1 MMQEIHVNLK
11 PTANALPLQPIP
23 FILMFGGDRGLPLL
37 LQSMRSIRQACARDM
52 LQRVRASGQFDP
64 IIVAGDDPDW
74 LATLNDLNVTIDL
87 DQSDEAFH
95 FGRRLAELIERN
107 HFERLL
113 YMGAA
118 AAPLMTIDQLTE
130 IAEAIRSQE
139 RVIISN
145 NIYSSD
151 WAAISPA
158 SIVGSWIDRLDADN
172 ALGWVLSHDAGL
184 KPIAWP
190 ASPATRLDI
199 DVPIDAQIAVLHPD
213 CGPSLRAA
221 VKALDWN
228 NDRLFR
234 AREIMRVPAT
244 RVILAGR
251 VPSWAWAQM
260 EKSTQCWVRV
270 YSEER
275 GMRAAG
281 RQKAGQVRS
290 ILNDHLNAVGLKLF
304 IDELSDLADAILW
317 DDRVLWAA
325 RGLWPSEID
334 RYASDL
340 GLVDQITDPFVREFT
355 AAIIDSPIPIVT
367 GGHTLVSGGLWTIL
381 ETMHSL

>member
-1 MMQEIHVNLK
+1 MPK
-11 PTANALPLQPIP
+11 PIP
-23 FILMFGGDRGLPLL
+23 FILMFGGDRGSHPLL
-37 LQSMRSIRQACARDM
+37 RSMRSIRQASARDM
-52 LQRVRASGQFDP
+52 LERVRSSGQFDP

-74 LATLNDLNVTIDL
+74 STTLDDLNVTIDL
-87 DQSDEAFH
+87 DQSNVPFH
-95 FGRRLAELIERN
+95 FGRRLADLIER
-107 HFERLL
+107 HHLERLL

-118 AAPLMTIDQLTE
+118 SAPLLTIDQLAE
-130 IAEAIRSQE
+130 IADAIRAQDQ
-139 RVIISN
+139 VVISN

-158 SIVGSWIDRLDADN
+158 SIVRSWIDRLDADN
-172 ALGWVLSHDAGL
+172 SLGWVLSHDAGL
-184 KPIAWP
+184 QPIAWP

-199 DVPIDAQIAVLHPD
+199 DVPIDAQIAVLHPE
-213 CGPSLRAA
+213 CGSNLRAVVQRLGWSNARLQRAQA
-221 VKALDWN
+221 VL
-228 NDRLFR
+228 R
-234 AREIMRVPAT
+234 IPAT

-251 VPSWAWAQM
+251 VPAWAWAQM

-290 ILNDHLNAVGLKLF
+290 ILNDHLNAVGLRSF
-304 IDELSDLADAILW
+304 FEELSGLADAILW

-340 GLVDQITDPFVREFT
+340 GLIDQISDPFIREFT
-355 AAIIDSPIPIVT
+355 QAIIDSPIPIVT
-367 GGHTLVSGGLWTIL
+367 GGHALVSGGLYTIL
-381 ETMHSL
+381 ETLKINEAS

>member
-1 MMQEIHVNLK
+1 M
-11 PTANALPLQPIP
+11 PDSIP
-23 FILMFGGDRGLPLL
+23 FILMFGGDRGSHPLL
-37 LQSMRSIRQACARDM
+37 RSMRSIRQACARDM
-52 LQRVRASGQFDP
+52 LQRVRSSGQFDP

-74 LATLNDLNVTIDL
+74 TSTLDDLNVTIDL
-87 DQSDEAFH
+87 DQSDVPFH
-95 FGRRLAELIERN
+95 FGRRLADLIDRN

-118 AAPLMTIDQLTE
+118 SAPLMTIDQLTE
-130 IAEAIRSQE
+130 IAEAIRSQDQ
-139 RVIISN
+139 VVISN

-158 SIVGSWIDRLDADN
+158 SIVGSWIERLDADN
-172 ALGWVLSHDAGL
+172 SLGWVLSHDAGL
-184 KPIAWP
+184 KPMAWP

-199 DVPIDAQIAVLHPD
+199 DVPIDAQIAMLHPN
-213 CGPSLRAA
+213 CGSSLRDV
-221 VKALDWN
+221 VKTLGWN
-228 NDRLFR
+228 NDRLYR
-234 AREIMRVPAT
+234 AREVLRVPAT

-290 ILNDHLNAVGLKLF
+290 ILNDHLNAVGLKTLV
-304 IDELSDLADAILW
+304 DELCGLADAILW

-340 GLVDQITDPFVREFT
+340 GLIDQISDPFIREFT
-355 AAIIDSPIPIVT
+355 ETIIAAPIPIVT
-367 GGHTLVSGGLWTIL
+367 GGHTLVSGGLYTIL
-381 ETMHSL
+381 ETLKNN